1 MALTGQDQITTP
13 PDSQKAD
20 APALAEPT
28 RHGKAW
34 IGYSILLLVVGLA
47 GGIAFWLYELRT
59 HQEGL
64 GTELSK
70 EDREIAELNT
80 QIADLQ
86 TGFKTLHGQVAELE
100 TRLTTQDS
108 QFERL
113 IGEQSARLD
122 GKIDQTRSEI
132 GASMEHI
139 QRVLGKTRTDWLIA
153 DAEFLLGAA
162 SQRLY
167 LTGDAKTTLAA
178 MEAAD
183 ERLRESADPAIFKVR
198 EALAAEIHL
207 LKDFTPPD
215 LVGLSSRILA
225 LEAKVRDLP
234 LLLPHAGKPVAKSE
248 EKGEPQPLPSTTEQP
263 TVINDALRE
272 LRGLVTVRHTD
283 KPVGTVLSP
292 EEAALLKEILL
303 LKLETARM
311 ALVRGD
317 ETLYRDSVASSRAWL
332 AEHFSVDQASVK
344 ELDGALKAMAEQGL
358 KVVYPQIGKAL
369 SLLRDV
375 SKLHLDDDKV
385 KPAPPAATPAP
396 APASSGQPVEAKP

>member
-1 MALTGQDQITTP
+1 MTEQDQITTS
-13 PDSQKAD
+13 PDSQKAG
-20 APALAEPT
+20 APASAKSA
-28 RHGKAW
+28 RHGRPW

-80 QIADLQ
+80 QVADLQ
-86 TGFKTLHGQVAELE
+86 TGFKTLHGQLAALE
-100 TRLTTQDS
+100 TRVTTQDS
-108 QFERL
+108 QVERVVSEQSERL
-113 IGEQSARLD
+113 N
-122 GKIDQTRSEI
+122 GKIDQARAEL
-132 GASMEHI
+132 GASLEQV
-139 QRVLGKTRTDWLIA
+139 QRVLGKTRTDWLVA

-162 SQRLY
+162 AQRLY

-183 ERLRESADPAIFKVR
+183 ERLRESAEPAIFKVR
-198 EALAAEIHL
+198 EALAGEIHL
-207 LKDFTPPD
+207 LKEFTPPD

-225 LEAKVRDLP
+225 LEAKIRDLP
-234 LLLPHAGKPVAKSE
+234 LLLPHAEKPLA
-248 EKGEPQPLPSTTEQP
+248 KGEATSKPETPPSTGEQP

-283 KPVGTVLSP
+283 KPVGAVLSP
-292 EEAALLKEILL
+292 EEAALVKEILL

-332 AEHFSVDQASVK
+332 AEHFSTDQPSVK
-344 ELDGALKAMAEQGL
+344 DMDGALKAIGEQGL
-358 KVVYPQIGKAL
+358 KVAYPQIGKAL

-375 SKLHLDDDKV
+375 SKLHLDADKD
-385 KPAPPAATPAP
+385 KP
-396 APASSGQPVEAKP
+396 APASAPSPAPESSAQPAGIKP

>member
-1 MALTGQDQITTP
+1 LTEQDQITTS
-13 PDSQKAD
+13 PDSRQAG
-20 APALAEPT
+20 APASAKPA
-28 RHGKAW
+28 RHGRPW

-59 HQEGL
+59 HQQGL

-80 QIADLQ
+80 QVADLQ
-86 TGFKTLHGQVAELE
+86 TGFKTLHGQFATLE
-100 TRLTTQDS
+100 TRVTTQDS

-113 IGEQSARLD
+113 IGEQSERLN
-122 GKIDQTRSEI
+122 GKIDQTRAEL
-132 GASMEHI
+132 GASLEQV
-139 QRVLGKTRTDWLIA
+139 QRVLGKTRTDWLVA

-162 SQRLY
+162 AQRLY

-183 ERLRESADPAIFKVR
+183 ERLRESAEPAIFKVR
-198 EALAAEIHL
+198 EALAGEIHL
-207 LKDFTPPD
+207 LKEFTPPD

-248 EKGEPQPLPSTTEQP
+248 EKGEPQTPPPTSEDEQP

-283 KPVGTVLSP
+283 KPVGAVLSP
-292 EEAALLKEILL
+292 EEAALVKEILV

-317 ETLYRDSVASSRAWL
+317 ETLYRDSVTASRAWL
-332 AEHFSVDQASVK
+332 AEHFSTDQPSVK
-344 ELDGALKAMAEQGL
+344 DMDGALKSLGEQGL
-358 KVVYPQIGKAL
+358 KVTYPQIGKAL

-375 SKLHLDDDKV
+375 SKLHLDVDKE
-385 KPAPPAATPAP
+385 KP
-396 APASSGQPVEAKP
+396 APASAPPQAPESSAQPAGIKP

>member
-1 MALTGQDQITTP
+1 MTEQDQITTS
-13 PDSQKAD
+13 PDSRNAA
-20 APALAEPT
+20 APAPA
-28 RHGKAW
+28 RHGKPW
-34 IGYSILLLVVGLA
+34 IGYTILLLVVGLA

-80 QIADLQ
+80 QVADLQ
-86 TGFKTLHGQVAELE
+86 TGFKTLHGQLATLE
-100 TRLTTQDS
+100 TRITTEDS
-108 QFERL
+108 QTERL
-113 IGEQSARLD
+113 IAEQAERLN
-122 GKIDQTRSEI
+122 GKIDQTRSEL
-132 GASMEHI
+132 GASLEQV
-139 QRVLGKTRTDWLIA
+139 QRVLGKTRTDWLVA

-162 SQRLY
+162 AQRLY

-207 LKDFTPPD
+207 LKEFVPPD

-225 LEAKVRDLP
+225 LEAKIRDLP
-234 LLLPHAGKPVAKSE
+234 LHLPHAGKPVARDEEASE
-248 EKGEPQPLPSTTEQP
+248 PPAAPSTTQQP

-272 LRGLVTVRHTD
+272 LRGLVTVRHTE

-292 EEAALLKEILL
+292 EEAALLKDILL

-317 ETLYRDSVASSRAWL
+317 EALYRDSVTSARTWL
-332 AEHFSVDQASVK
+332 SEHFGTDHGAVK
-344 ELDGALKAMAEQGL
+344 EMDGALKALGEQGL

-375 SKLHLDDDKV
+375 SKLHLDHDKG
-385 KPAPPAATPAP
+385 KPSVPAE
-396 APASSGQPVEAKP
+396 SSGQPAEAKP

>member
-1 MALTGQDQITTP
+1 MTEQDQIATS

-20 APALAEPT
+20 TPAPARPA
-28 RHGKAW
+28 RHGKPW

-80 QIADLQ
+80 QVADLQ
-86 TGFKTLHGQVAELE
+86 TGFKTLHGQLAALE
-100 TRLTTQDS
+100 TRVTTQDS

-113 IGEQSARLD
+113 IGEQSQRLD
-122 GKIDQTRSEI
+122 GKIDQTRAEL
-132 GASMEHI
+132 GASLEHI
-139 QRVLGKTRTDWLIA
+139 QRVLGKTRTDWLVA

-167 LTGDAKTTLAA
+167 LTGDAKTTLTA

-207 LKDFTPPD
+207 LKDFAPPD

-234 LLLPHAGKPVAKSE
+234 LHLPHAGTPV
-248 EKGEPQPLPSTTEQP
+248 EKGEETPEPTLPSTSQQP

-272 LRGLVTVRHTD
+272 LRGLVTVRHTE

-292 EEAALLKEILL
+292 EEAALLKEVLL

-332 AEHFSVDQASVK
+332 AEHFSTDQAAVK
-344 ELDGALKAMAEQGL
+344 DMDGALKALGEQGL
-358 KVVYPQIGKAL
+358 KVAYPQIGKAL

-375 SKLHLDDDKV
+375 SKLHLDQDKA
-385 KPAPPAATPAP
+385 KPAPAPAPPAAPE
-396 APASSGQPVEAKP
+396 SSGHPVEAKP